1 MLNLVSKFTP
11 EASVEADDAG
21 LTMVEYAVAGALITA
36 AAAAA
41 FLALGG
47 AVTTKIDEIT
57 TAITLIPH
65 RQGEGFGPPLEMG
78 PTMAR
83 TLRTLRS
90 RNDDGLAMVEFAI
103 VGSLLMVL
111 LFGIISRLGLL
122 ISAHT
127 QAADEARFRCSHQG
141 DQPARLATMPSGS

>member
-1 MLNLVSKFTP
+1 MLNLVEKFTP

-57 TAITLIPH
+57 TALT
-65 RQGEGFGPPLEMG
+65 
-78 PTMAR
+78 
-83 TLRTLRS
+83 
-90 RNDDGLAMVEFAI
+90 
-103 VGSLLMVL
+103 SL
-111 LFGIISRLGLL
+111 
-122 ISAHT
+122 
-127 QAADEARFRCSHQG
+127 
-141 DQPARLATMPSGS
+141 